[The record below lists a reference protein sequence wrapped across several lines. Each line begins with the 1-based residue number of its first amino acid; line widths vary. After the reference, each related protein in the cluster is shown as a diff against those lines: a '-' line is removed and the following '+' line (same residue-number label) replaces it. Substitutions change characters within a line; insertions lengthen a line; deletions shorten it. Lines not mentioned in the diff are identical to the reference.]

1 MNLKI
6 PLLTIPAMLIP
17 AIATGANII
26 DATYGIGAGSFEI
39 PGYIGPLFLTL
50 DNGSSYMAG
59 WTVNYSNIDLVPD
72 TIWNPSLGAN
82 SVDMNGTP
90 GGPGG
95 IQTIIPTTIGT
106 TYRVTFD
113 IAAFMAPENMAN
125 PKTMDVTAD
134 GVTSHFSLT
143 TTTYYDVPL
152 TLPINVNWYSRTLE
166 FIASTT
172 STTISFTSTTA
183 SDGSAMLLDNVSVEA
198 VPEPAA
204 PAMMLGAAAMFAL
217 RRRRSLV

>member
-1 MNLKI
+1 MNLKK
-6 PLLTIPAMLIP
+6 LLIVVP
-17 AIATGANII
+17 AILSAPAAHAANII
-26 DATYGIGAGSFEI
+26 DDTYGVGVGSFEI

-50 DNGSSYMAG
+50 NNGSNYITG

-82 SVDMNGTP
+82 SIDMNGTP

-95 IQTIIPTTIGT
+95 IQTVIPTTVGT

-113 IAAFMAPENMAN
+113 IAAFTAPDNMTN

-134 GVTSHFSLT
+134 GTTSSFSLST
-143 TTTYYDVPL
+143 STFFGTPFSTPL
-152 TLPINVNWYSRTLE
+152 SVNWQSRTLE

-172 STTISFTSTTA
+172 SSTISFKSTTA
-183 SDGSAMLLDNVSVEA
+183 TDGSAMLLDNVVVQA
-198 VPEPAA
+198 VPEPTASLL
-204 PAMMLGAAAMFAL
+204 MLGGAAVLNL
-217 RRRRSLV
+217 RRRRMR

>member
-1 MNLKI
+1 MNLRKLFFVL
-6 PLLTIPAMLIP
+6 PLAFSTPASP
-17 AIATGANII
+17 AANII
-26 DATYGIGAGSFEI
+26 DATYGVGAGSFEI

-50 DNGSSYMAG
+50 NNGSNYITG
-59 WTVNYSNIDLVPD
+59 WTVNYSNIDLVPN

-82 SVDMNGTP
+82 SIDMNGTP

-95 IQTIIPTTIGT
+95 IQTVIPTTVGT
-106 TYRVTFD
+106 TYRVAFD
-113 IAAFMAPENMAN
+113 IAAFTATDNMTN

-134 GVTSHFSLT
+134 GVTSSFSLST
-143 TTTYYDVPL
+143 TTHYDVPL
-152 TLPINVNWYSRTLE
+152 TLPLAVNWQSRTLE

-183 SDGSAMLLDNVSVEA
+183 TDGSAMLLDNVVVQA

-204 PAMMLGAAAMFAL
+204 SLLMLGGGALLTL
-217 RRRRSLV
+217 RRRRLR

>member
-1 MNLKI
+1 MNLRS
-6 PLLTIPAMLIP
+6 LLLVAPFVFCAPAAP
-17 AIATGANII
+17 AANII
-26 DATYGIGAGSFEI
+26 DATYGVGTGSFEI

-50 DNGSSYMAG
+50 NNGSNYITG

-82 SVDMNGTP
+82 SIDMNGTP

-95 IQTIIPTTIGT
+95 IQTVIPTTIGT

-113 IAAFMAPENMAN
+113 IAAFTAPDNMTN

-134 GVTSHFSLT
+134 GVTSSFSLST
-143 TTTYYDVPL
+143 STFFGTPFSTPL
-152 TLPINVNWYSRTLE
+152 SVNWQSRTLE

-172 STTISFTSTTA
+172 SSTISFKSTTA
-183 SDGSAMLLDNVSVEA
+183 TDGSAMLLDNVVVEA
-198 VPEPAA
+198 VPEPTVSLL
-204 PAMMLGAAAMFAL
+204 MLGGAALMNL
-217 RRRRSLV
+217 RRRRMR